1 MDPDPPESASTPAEL
16 MVLAEALGELRDVL
30 LLVSLALK
38 DYAAEA
44 PSPARE
50 AVLSEVE
57 LYLRQFQKPK

>member
-1 MDPDPPESASTPAEL
+1 M
-16 MVLAEALGELRDVL
+16 LAEALGELRDVL

-57 LYLRQFQKPK
+57 IYLRQFQKAK